1 MNRKTLL
8 RFRFAVASAAALLF
22 SCSAGQSAEASSST
36 PAQTPFPDFGYMAA
50 PGSYAGAV
58 FKLSQDYP
66 TKPPAKNQ
74 LPAFFSKF
82 PKVLSP
88 DFSQW
93 REYMLAVRD
102 YCFEG
107 NLAVDFRVEQ
117 NSVRKWYHIP
127 WQHYGPN
134 GREGVHGLTKEA
146 SVQPKQLAP
155 TQGEPSASD
164 FYQTYAVGFFNDFA
178 AYTIGQV
185 WADHMNPDPSVTN
198 APSGGKGF
206 PEGAVVFKLLFV
218 DVPVE
223 QVPFLVN
230 PVQWEAYIQNGYY
243 NAARSVRSVSLIQ
256 MDIAVRDNRAP
267 TGWVFGTFQYNGAL
281 RSLASWENLIPVGI
295 MWGNDPDIT
304 SNEYTNKQPTVTKIN
319 PNLKETAINPDPHE
333 LPPTHLG
340 WNGRLNGPV
349 DNPVSSCISCHMTA
363 ESPTLSPLNPSFQA
377 NPPPIG
383 SPEWM
388 RWFSN
393 VACAHPFDA
402 QAKSTDYSL
411 QLSISIENF
420 LLWKT
425 PAQSGLFAKDYAAGS
440 SANARAAAEVVP
452 ASRHFP
458 IVRDLPPPAPPEK

>member
-1 MNRKTLL
+1 MSPKNLL
-8 RFRFAVASAAALLF
+8 NLPFAAGLAASAFL
-22 SCSAGQSAEASSST
+22 SSGYGQSAEAA
-36 PAQTPFPDFGYMAA
+36 PGKQIPFPDFGYMVP
-50 PGSYAGAV
+50 PGSYSGPI

-66 TKPPAKNQ
+66 AKLPDKNQ

-82 PKVLSP
+82 PQTLSS
-88 DFSQW
+88 DFNLW
-93 REYMLAVRD
+93 REYMMAVRD

-107 NLAVDFRVEQ
+107 NLPIDFRVEH
-117 NSVRKWYHIP
+117 NPVRKWYHIP

-146 SVQPKQLAP
+146 SVQPQQLAS

-178 AYTIGQV
+178 GYTIGRV

-206 PEGAVVFKLLFV
+206 PEGSVVFKLLFV
-218 DVPVE
+218 DVPVD

-230 PVQWEAYIQNGYY
+230 PVQWEGYIQNGYY
-243 NAARSVRSVSLIQ
+243 NAARTIRPVSLIQ

-281 RSLASWENLIPVGI
+281 HPLASWESLTPVGI
-295 MWGNDPDIT
+295 MWGNDPDIKT
-304 SNEYTNKQPTVTKIN
+304 DEYTNKQPTVTKIN
-319 PNLKETAINPDPHE
+319 PHLKETSINPDTHQ

-377 NPPPIG
+377 NPPPMG

-388 RWFSN
+388 RWFGN

-402 QAKSTDYSL
+402 EAKSTDYSL
-411 QLSISIENF
+411 QLAISIENF
-420 LLWKT
+420 QLWKT
-425 PAQSGLFAKDYAAGS
+425 PAQSGLFAKDYTVEPTVG
-440 SANARAAAEVVP
+440 ARAAAEVISV
-452 ASRHFP
+452 SRHFP
-458 IVRDLPPPAPPEK
+458 IVRDIPPSAPPEK